1 MSKLSAFLHP
11 ATQHLEQEIIISDRF
26 LDEQGNPAPFKIR
39 ALRQDENEALV
50 KLHTI
55 PGKGGAPGKL
65 DQMGYSRGVI
75 VAATIEPDFSS
86 KEMCEAYGTL
96 DPAEVPSRM
105 LMAGEYAQ
113 LSNAILQLSGFKEN
127 VSAEAK
133 NF

>member
-11 ATQHLEQEIIISDRF
+11 VTQNLEQEIIISDRF
-26 LDEQGNPAPFKIR
+26 LDEKGSPVPFKIR

-55 PGKGGAPGKL
+55 PGKGGALGKL

-96 DPAEVPSRM
+96 DPAEVPGRM

-113 LSNAILQLSGFKEN
+113 LSNAILQLSGFK
-127 VSAEAK
+127 VDVGAEAK

>member
-11 ATQHLEQEIIISDRF
+11 VTQHLEKEIIISDRF

-50 KLHTI
+50 KQYTI

-96 DPAEVPSRM
+96 DPAEVPGRM
-105 LMAGEYAQ
+105 LMAGEYAK
-113 LSNAILQLSGFKEN
+113 LSNAILQLSGFKED
-127 VSAEAK
+127 VRAEVK
-133 NF
+133 NS

>member
-75 VAATIEPDFSS
+75 VAATIDPDFSS

-96 DPAEVPSRM
+96 APAEVPCRM

-113 LSNAILQLSGFKEN
+113 LANAILQLSGFKEN

>member
-11 ATQHLEQEIIISDRF
+11 VTQHLEQEIIISDRF
-26 LDEQGNPAPFKIR
+26 LDEKGNPVPFKIR

-86 KEMCEAYGTL
+86 REMCDAYGTL
-96 DPAEVPSRM
+96 DPAEVPGRM
-105 LMAGEYAQ
+105 LMAGEYAK
-113 LSNAILQLSGFKEN
+113 LSNAILQLSGFKED
-127 VSAEAK
+127 VGAEVK
-133 NF
+133 NS